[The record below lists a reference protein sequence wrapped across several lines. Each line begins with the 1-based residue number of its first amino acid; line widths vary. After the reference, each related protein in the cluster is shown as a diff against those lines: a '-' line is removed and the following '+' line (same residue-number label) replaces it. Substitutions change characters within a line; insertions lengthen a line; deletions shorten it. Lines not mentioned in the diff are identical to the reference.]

1 MLLLNVTS
9 KSMYGRKP
17 EGWILTDGF
26 RQFLN
31 CHKAITGNV
40 LNQHLI
46 NEQNSMLKSQD
57 TMGNKKCRLLLFQP
71 LKMILNARETC
82 QLVHQL
88 PLCSSSGYAA
98 VIKGCTYKK
107 QFRGGFL
114 LPQTQQFTSTRVT
127 LLRQLTSTRV
137 TAVNQLSSRN
147 LLFCNLG
154 GRKLQRNE
162 L

>member
-1 MLLLNVTS
+1 
-9 KSMYGRKP
+9 
-17 EGWILTDGF
+17 
-26 RQFLN
+26 
-31 CHKAITGNV
+31 
-40 LNQHLI
+40 
-46 NEQNSMLKSQD
+46 MLKSQD

-88 PLCSSSGYAA
+88 PLLAKAPVATG
-98 VIKGCTYKK
+98 VIRGCATEM
-107 QFRGGFL
+107 QLRGGFL

-127 LLRQLTSTRV
+127 FHRQLP
-137 TAVNQLSSRN
+137 SRN
-147 LLFCNLG
+147 LLFCNLR